1 MKIELLGWSS
11 RGLRC
16 PDVSIELATHGKVR
30 PVSLI
35 QMPNGTGKTTTLEML
50 MAALD
55 GEAVNWSPD
64 KVRGFRRAGD
74 DSERGEFV
82 VHLLMDDKPLT
93 FELTLDYNAGTARYR
108 TTQPGSGGVTPGH
121 QPPPALYRFLRP
133 QFINLFVFDGEFADR
148 LLDPARSEAAK
159 AIDALCQL
167 YLLDDIADFA
177 DQEWQRATKA
187 KKGGATTASGLAN
200 WQTKRALI
208 AKRIAELTEAQTKA
222 KKEQT
227 ELESSIAKLT
237 ELIGTHMSRS
247 SGMQERFAKAQ
258 AELQEAENKVVL
270 ESGDLMQS
278 IRSPNALHPRIPN
291 ALLALK
297 SNLDKLQLPEN
308 TSAQFFEELTQENQC
323 ICGREMT
330 DAAREEI
337 RKRAKQ
343 YLGTEEAGVIN
354 ALKRDIDQVVLRAGE
369 KAGYDRVVELVQGLT
384 DAVRLRQQAEGTVRA
399 LKQQQIDQGD
409 DKVREWEAQFQR
421 AQARLATLVDLLK
434 RISAAGDEDE
444 DSDKTFSLALLYKR
458 LDEADRKIS
467 EITET
472 VQLNQQTKLIKRLAA
487 EARDVA
493 RDQIRALVLA
503 ECNKTLRKVLSQDP
517 VQLDRIDDCL
527 YLAHQTGA
535 SVGQTLAVGY
545 TFLMTVLNRGQNRFP
560 LVVDSPANPLD
571 AGRRRRIGGLIPE
584 LCSQFVGFTISTE
597 RLGFVNALEATGV
610 SIKYLTLFRK
620 TEGTSRLMEGLPKQ
634 GVKQSTNGV
643 VVEDRDYFH
652 AFDMEEEGD

>member
-16 PDVSIELATHGKVR
+16 PDVAIQLTTHGKVA

-50 MAALD
+50 MATLD
-55 GEAVNWSPD
+55 GEAEKWNAER
-64 KVRGFRRAGD
+64 VRSFRRA
-74 DSERGEFV
+74 SEPAERGEFIV
-82 VHLLMDDKPLT
+82 NLLMDDKPLT
-93 FELTLDYNAGTARYR
+93 FELVLDYAAGTARYR
-108 TTQPGSGGVTPGH
+108 TTQPGSGGVTAGH
-121 QPPPALYRFLRP
+121 QPPPALVKFLRP

-167 YLLDDIADFA
+167 YLLDDMADFA
-177 DQEWQRATKA
+177 DQEWQRATKKRA
-187 KKGGATTASGLAN
+187 ATTQSGLAN
-200 WQTKRALI
+200 WQTKRAQI
-208 AKRIAELTEAQTKA
+208 AKRLGELTDAQSKA

-227 ELESSIAKLT
+227 ELEASIAKLT
-237 ELIGTHMSRS
+237 EQISTHMSRS
-247 SGMQERFAKAQ
+247 SGVQERYAKA
-258 AELQEAENKVVL
+258 LTDFKEAESKVVL
-270 ESGDLMQS
+270 EAGNLMQS
-278 IRSPNALHPRIPN
+278 IRLPYGLHPRIPN

-297 SNLDKLQLPEN
+297 NNLDILQLPEN
-308 TSAQFFEELTQENQC
+308 TSAQFFEELIHEEHC

-337 RKRAKQ
+337 EKRAKQ
-343 YLGTEEAGVIN
+343 YLGSEEAGVIN
-354 ALKRDIDQVVLRAGE
+354 ALKRDIDQVASQPGE
-369 KAGYDRVVELVQGLT
+369 KAGYERVAELVGGLT
-384 DAVRLRQQAEGTVRA
+384 DAVRLRQQADGLVRA
-399 LKQQQIDQGD
+399 LRQQQIDQGD
-409 DKVREWEAQFQR
+409 DKVREWEEQLQKAQG
-421 AQARLATLVDLLK
+421 RLAAVVDLLK
-434 RISAAGDEDE
+434 RISGSGSDDE
-444 DSDKTFSLALLYKR
+444 DSDKTFSLSLLRRR

-472 VQLNQQTKLIKRLAA
+472 VTLNQQTKLIKQLAA

-517 VQLDRIDDCL
+517 VQLDHIDECL
-527 YLAHQTGA
+527 HLAHQSGA

-571 AGRRRRIGGLIPE
+571 AGRRRRIGGLIPD

-597 RLGFVNALEATGV
+597 RLGFVNALEATKV
-610 SIKYLTLFRK
+610 PVKYLTLFRK
-620 TEGTSRLMEGLPKQ
+620 TAGTAPLMGGLPKH
-634 GVKQSTNGV
+634 GVTQSPNGV
-643 VVEDRDYFH
+643 IVEDRDYFH
-652 AFDMEEEGD
+652 AFDMEEERD